1 MATKNPQEKS
11 GSSALG
17 STTRR
22 RLIRGAFGAAA
33 TTAVTP
39 ALTGVAAA
47 HFPLQLD
54 IDVQPE
60 NEDNFIDLEDH
71 ESVPVAVHRTEFL
84 NSDGEREVFDP
95 TEEDV
100 RYRFGLRSTLEN
112 GGGARPAGDGT
123 VTSSDGGH
131 GEDGDGEEETLVLEF
146 PIGEMGLEDG
156 METAWVFW
164 ERGESGEHG
173 FAGVDTVSVYGEEVS
188 NSDLAELL
196 RALIESS

>member
-1 MATKNPQEKS
+1 MLTKNSQEKDGCS
-11 GSSALG
+11 TLG

-33 TTAVTP
+33 TAAVTP
-39 ALTGVAAA
+39 VLTGVAAA

-71 ESVPVAVHRTEFL
+71 ESIPVAVHRTEFL

-95 TEEDV
+95 TEEDI
-100 RYRFGLRSTLEN
+100 RYRFGSRSTLGS
-112 GGGARPAGDGT
+112 GGGARPAGEGT
-123 VTSSDGGH
+123 VTSSGGDH
-131 GEDGDGEEETLVLEF
+131 GDEQNQDSLVVEF
-146 PIGEMGLEDG
+146 PIGETVLEDG

-164 ERGESGEHG
+164 ERDESGEHG
-173 FAGVDTVSVYGEEVS
+173 FAGVDTVSVYGTEVS
-188 NSDLAELL
+188 NRDLAGLL
-196 RALIESS
+196 RAVLEQG